1 MFLTLDLFKNDL
13 VTEVVKEFPELQGVM
28 GSYYA
33 SKSNYNSNISK
44 AIYDHY
50 KPLGPSDKLPRTN
63 LGKIVSLIDK
73 TDTLAGFFI
82 IGKQPSSSK
91 DPFALRRTALGI
103 IRIIVE
109 GKLDIN
115 LSDIISK
122 SICTFRDSN
131 YSKKLINN
139 NSHDLIKNK
148 VLHFIIERYENLV
161 KENKLYKDNLFKALK
176 VNLLKIN
183 LLKIDDNLMYL
194 NNFLSSP
201 DGLRFLNAVKRVVN
215 ITSN

>member
-91 DPFALRRTALGI
+91 DPFC
-103 IRIIVE
+103 
-109 GKLDIN
+109 
-115 LSDIISK
+115 S
-122 SICTFRDSN
+122 
-131 YSKKLINN
+131 
-139 NSHDLIKNK
+139 
-148 VLHFIIERYENLV
+148 
-161 KENKLYKDNLFKALK
+161 
-176 VNLLKIN
+176 
-183 LLKIDDNLMYL
+183 
-194 NNFLSSP
+194 
-201 DGLRFLNAVKRVVN
+201 
-215 ITSN
+215 